1 MFSTS
6 GQSTSELLPQA
17 IAGPGTG
24 GAERMWS
31 FLMQNADM
39 STTVSSGVY
48 QPGVC
53 NIGPAEIRKRRAGG
67 YLGLVVTILALI
79 AFVVFQVPT
88 PWRILIALPAGL
100 AANGFL
106 QAAFHFCVGF
116 GTRGLFNM
124 QESLGH
130 EETVSD
136 AEFRKADQKKAYKI
150 LGISTAI
157 SLGVVII
164 AILLP

>member
-1 MFSTS
+1 MR
-6 GQSTSELLPQA
+6 
-17 IAGPGTG
+17 G
-24 GAERMWS
+24 GEECLRS
-31 FLMQNADM
+31 FLVQNAEM
-39 STTVSSGVY
+39 PTTFSSGTY

-67 YLGLVVTILALI
+67 YIGLIVTVLALV
-79 AFVVFQVPT
+79 AFVVFEVPT
-88 PWRILIALPAGL
+88 PWRILVALPAGL

-124 QESLGH
+124 QESLGR
-130 EETVSD
+130 EESVTDS
-136 AEFRKADQKKAYKI
+136 EFRKIDQRKAYKI
-150 LGISTAI
+150 LGISAAI

>member
-1 MFSTS
+1 MPTS
-6 GQSTSELLPQA
+6 FATGQ
-17 IAGPGTG
+17 
-24 GAERMWS
+24 
-31 FLMQNADM
+31 
-39 STTVSSGVY
+39 Y

-67 YLGLVVTILALI
+67 YLGLVLTVVLLAV
-79 AFVVFQVPT
+79 FVIFQVPW

-100 AANGFL
+100 GANGFL

-130 EETVSD
+130 EESVAS

-150 LGISTAI
+150 LGISAVI
-157 SLGVVII
+157 SLAVII
-164 AILLP
+164 VAILLP

>member
-1 MFSTS
+1 MNHCS
-6 GQSTSELLPQA
+6 SEYSL
-17 IAGPGTG
+17 
-24 GAERMWS
+24 S
-31 FLMQNADM
+31 FLMHNGDM
-39 STTVSSGVY
+39 STTFSTGVY

-67 YLGLVVTILALI
+67 YLGLVLMVLLLV
-79 AFVVFQVPT
+79 AFVIFDVPT
-88 PWRILIALPAGL
+88 PWRILVALPAGL
-100 AANGFL
+100 GANGFL

-124 QESLGH
+124 QEDLGH
-130 EETVSD
+130 EESVTD
-136 AEFRKADQKKAYKI
+136 GEFRKADQKKAYKI
-150 LGISTAI
+150 LGISAAI